1 MERKGGL
8 EVMQK
13 SQQMSRL
20 EKRQFL
26 LKIAEEN
33 SWPDSVIKTITEN
46 PSENIEEACDAILEH
61 YDGSPVP
68 FQVFNYLIT
77 ED

>member
-1 MERKGGL
+1 
-8 EVMQK
+8 
-13 SQQMSRL
+13 
-20 EKRQFL
+20 
-26 LKIAEEN
+26 
-33 SWPDSVIKTITEN
+33 VIKTITEN